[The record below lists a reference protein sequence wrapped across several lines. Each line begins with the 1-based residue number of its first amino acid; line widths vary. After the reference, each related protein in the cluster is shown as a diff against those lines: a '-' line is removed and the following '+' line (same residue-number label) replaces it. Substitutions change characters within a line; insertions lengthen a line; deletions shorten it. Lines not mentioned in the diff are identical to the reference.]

1 MNRTIVRSRVG
12 ADGVLHVPLTAEDAN
27 QDVVVTIEPAEPR
40 TNGATEYSAWLQAV
54 AGAWRGDFERPP
66 QRTFEERDPLS

>member
-12 ADGVLHVPLTAEDAN
+12 ADGVLHVPLAAEDAN
-27 QDVVVTIEPAEPR
+27 QDVVVTIEPAEPDV
-40 TNGATEYSAWLQAV
+40 NGGAGYSAWLQAV

-66 QRTFEERDPLS
+66 QGTIEERDPLS